1 MDKGR
6 KEREGGRG
14 RKRER
19 RGGAFSDFRLFIK
32 SLDTERERFLSDSNR
47 NKLIVCSEGR
57 ADRSVC
63 WPRRAFTVI
72 CIFYLAIRVTGYLLS
87 VIRPCSK
94 PWVLCGEPVETH
106 LGTWL
111 TLEERLWA
119 IR

>member
-6 KEREGGRG
+6 KEGGGER

-19 RGGAFSDFRLFIK
+19 RGGRFSDFRLFIK

-63 WPRRAFTVI
+63 WPGRAFTVI
-72 CIFYLAIRVTGYLLS
+72 CIFYLAIRADRLSAQRCSSMFKTMGSLS
-87 VIRPCSK
+87 VGNLLNPI
-94 PWVLCGEPVETH
+94 WVLG
-106 LGTWL
+106 
-111 TLEERLWA
+111 
-119 IR
+119 